1 MRGSNYFNYRTSIS
15 LLHHINPFCE
25 WFEPRSHV
33 INKWNM
39 IVPTS
44 VVQNRTAVF
53 DVRTVYGVVM
63 FLIKVSCISSTLVID
78 LIGQLTRDMLLVVCQ
93 LSHDFVGY
101 EDS

>member
-1 MRGSNYFNYRTSIS
+1 
-15 LLHHINPFCE
+15 
-25 WFEPRSHV
+25 
-33 INKWNM
+33 M

-44 VVQNRTAVF
+44 VVQNRTSVF